1 MGRRRAVSWRHRARY
16 AFDRT
21 LARSTGALLGWLAAC
36 CLAIVVP
43 VSTLLVWTDPRAP
56 RSLTERLVAVW
67 RTSAETLRL
76 GGVTGAPLRML
87 LSVFLGLIALLC
99 VSTLVGVITTGLGDR
114 LEELRRGRSR
124 VLEKGHAVVLGWSD
138 QVFTVVGE
146 MVISQVG
153 RVRGAVAVL
162 ADRDSAVMAS
172 DLNAA
177 LGVTRGVRVVCRTGA
192 PTDPAALALLTP
204 AAAHC
209 VLVLPGDDD
218 AADAEVVRVLL
229 ALRALLGAGAGPP
242 VVAAVRDERFLTA
255 ARLAAGT
262 RGFVLDVE
270 STAARLL
277 VQAARHPGLVRA
289 LRDLLDLAGAEFHVV
304 HAPDALGLTFA
315 EISSRYEEAC
325 AVGYLAADGR
335 ALLTPASGA
344 RCGPGDLLIV
354 VARDDRPP
362 VAKREGTAVDP
373 TVMAGRPARQRSFS
387 KTLLLGW
394 NRRAPLVMELL
405 CRTAQPGSHLHVVSG
420 ADDGPATADAVGPT
434 DDERVAVTYHVGE
447 PSRPD
452 TLRALDLFGYDSV
465 IALAPDA
472 GPHRARPDDKLL
484 LTLLNLRALE
494 EETGQAL
501 PVVAELTD
509 HRSLALAPLGPEG
522 DAVVRGELTS
532 LVMTRIAQDTGMA
545 AVFEEL
551 FAARGGAL
559 ALRPAS
565 HYVLPGRVASFA
577 TVVASAL
584 RRGECVI
591 GYRAHDARTPRR
603 EADVRLAPGKAERR
617 VWSSSDEILVVTPPD
632 ADARCPGAASDE
644 RPARPAR
651 PDMLPEA
658 RQGREDRPARGPAP
672 E

>member
-1 MGRRRAVSWRHRARY
+1 MRRQRPVPWRHRARY
-16 AFDRT
+16 VFDRT

-56 RSLTERLVAVW
+56 RSLSERLVAVW

-114 LEELRRGRSR
+114 LEELRRGRST

-146 MVISQVG
+146 MVVTQAG

-162 ADRDSAVMAS
+162 ADRDSAAMAS
-172 DLNAA
+172 DLNVA

-192 PTDPAALALLTP
+192 PTDPASLTLLSP
-204 AAAHC
+204 AAAHS

-229 ALRALLGAGAGPP
+229 ALGTLLGSEAGPP

-255 ARLAAGT
+255 ARLAAGP
-262 RGFVLDVE
+262 RGVVLDVE
-270 STAARLL
+270 STTARLL
-277 VQAARHPGLVRA
+277 VQAARHPGLVAA
-289 LRDLLDLAGAEFHVV
+289 LKDLLDLAGAELHVV
-304 HAPDALGLTFA
+304 HAPDAVGLTFA
-315 EISSRYEEAC
+315 EISLRYEEVC

-335 ALLTPASGA
+335 ALLTPASSA
-344 RCGPGDLLIV
+344 RCGTGDRLIV

-362 VAKREGTAVDP
+362 LPKQEGTAVDL
-373 TVMAGRPARQRSFS
+373 TVMAVPQDQQRAPS

-394 NRRAPLVMELL
+394 NRRAPLVLDLL
-405 CRTAQPGSHLHVVSG
+405 SRTAQPGSHLHVVTGS
-420 ADDGPATADAVGPT
+420 DDGSVTAGPADPT
-434 DDERVAVTYHVGE
+434 GDGRVTVAYHVGE
-447 PSRPD
+447 PTRPD

-465 IALAPDA
+465 IVLGPDV
-472 GPHRARPDDKLL
+472 GPHLARPDDQLL
-484 LTLLNLRALE
+484 LTLLALRAVE
-494 EETGQAL
+494 EETGRAL
-501 PVVAELTD
+501 PVVAELND
-509 HRSLALAPLGPEG
+509 HRGRMLAPLGSEA

-532 LVMTRIAQDTGMA
+532 LVMTRIAQNIGMA

-565 HYVLPGRVASFA
+565 HYVLPGRAASFA

-584 RRGECVI
+584 RRGECAI
-591 GYRAHDARTPRR
+591 GYRAHDACTPRR
-603 EADVRLAPGKAERR
+603 DVDVRLAPGKAERR
-617 VWSSSDEILVVTPPD
+617 VWTSSDEVLVVTPSAAGSP
-632 ADARCPGAASDE
+632 CPGNASDE
-644 RPARPAR
+644 RPARP
-651 PDMLPEA
+651 DVLPEA
-658 RQGREDRPARGPAP
+658 RRSTDDRPARGPAP

>member
-1 MGRRRAVSWRHRARY
+1 MGRKRPVSWRHRARY
-16 AFDRT
+16 VFDRT

-43 VSTLLVWTDPRAP
+43 LSTLLVWTDPRAP
-56 RSLTERLVAVW
+56 RSLSERLVAVW

-76 GGVTGAPLRML
+76 GGVTGAPLRMV

-172 DLNAA
+172 DLNAV
-177 LGVTRGVRVVCRTGA
+177 LGVSRGVRVVCRTGA

-229 ALRALLGAGAGPP
+229 ALQALLGAGAGPP

-255 ARLAAGT
+255 ARLAAGP
-262 RGFVLDVE
+262 RGVVLDVE
-270 STAARLL
+270 STTARLL

-289 LRDLLDLAGAEFHVV
+289 LRDLLDLTGAEFHVV

-315 EISSRYEEAC
+315 EISPRYEEAC
-325 AVGYLAADGR
+325 VVGYLAADGR
-335 ALLTPASGA
+335 ALLTPASST
-344 RCGPGDLLIV
+344 RCGPGDRLIV

-362 VAKREGTAVDP
+362 VPKQQGTAVDL
-373 TVMAGRPARQRSFS
+373 TVMAGPHDRQRPPS

-394 NRRAPLVMELL
+394 NRRAPLVMDLL
-405 CRTAQPGSHLHVVSG
+405 RRTARPGSHLHVVTGS
-420 ADDGPATADAVGPT
+420 DDGSVSAGAAGPT
-434 DDERVAVTYHVGE
+434 DDERVAVSYHVGE
-447 PSRPD
+447 TTRPD

-465 IALAPDA
+465 IALGPDA
-472 GPHRARPDDKLL
+472 GPHRARPDDQLL
-484 LTLLNLRALE
+484 LTLLTLRAVE

-509 HRSLALAPLGPEG
+509 HRGLALAPLGLEW

-532 LVMTRIAQDTGMA
+532 LVMTRIAQNTGMA
-545 AVFEEL
+545 AVFEAL

-584 RRGECVI
+584 RRGECAI

-603 EADVRLAPGKAERR
+603 EVDVRLAPGKAEQRG
-617 VWSSSDEILVVTPPD
+617 WTSSDEILVVTPPETG
-632 ADARCPGAASDE
+632 AHSPAAASG
-644 RPARPAR
+644 ARTAR
-651 PDMLPEA
+651 PDVLPEA
-658 RQGREDRPARGPAP
+658 RRGTDDRETRGPAP
-672 E
+672 A

>member
-1 MGRRRAVSWRHRARY
+1 MGRQRPDSWRHRARY
-16 AFDRT
+16 VFDRT

-153 RVRGAVAVL
+153 RARGAVAVL

-177 LGVTRGVRVVCRTGA
+177 LGVTRGVRVICRTGA

-209 VLVLPGDDD
+209 VLVLPGDD

-229 ALRALLGAGAGPP
+229 ALQALLGAGAGPP

-262 RGFVLDVE
+262 RGVVLDVE

-289 LRDLLDLAGAEFHVV
+289 LRDLLDLTGAEFHVV

-315 EISSRYEEAC
+315 EISPRYEEAC

-335 ALLTPASGA
+335 ALLTPAASA
-344 RCGPGDLLIV
+344 RCGPGDRLIV

-362 VAKREGTAVDP
+362 VARQEGTAVDP
-373 TVMAGRPARQRSFS
+373 TVMAGPHDRQRYPS

-394 NRRAPLVMELL
+394 NRRAPLVMESLG
-405 CRTAQPGSHLHVVSG
+405 RTARPGSHLHVVSG
-420 ADDGPATADAVGPT
+420 AEDGPVTVATAGPT
-434 DDERVAVTYHVGE
+434 DDEGVAVSYHVGE
-447 PSRPD
+447 PTRPG

-465 IALAPDA
+465 IALAPDE
-472 GPHRARPDDKLL
+472 GPHRARPDDQLL
-484 LTLLNLRALE
+484 LTLLNLRAVE
-494 EETGQAL
+494 EETGHVL

-532 LVMTRIAQDTGMA
+532 LVMTRIAQNTGMA

-584 RRGECVI
+584 RRGECAI

-603 EADVRLAPGKAERR
+603 EADVRLAPGKTERR
-617 VWSSSDEILVVTPPD
+617 VWTSSDEILVVTPSD
-632 ADARCPGAASDE
+632 AGARCPGTASDE
-644 RPARPAR
+644 RPAR

-658 RQGREDRPARGPAP
+658 RRGTEGRPARGPAP

>member
-1 MGRRRAVSWRHRARY
+1 
-16 AFDRT
+16 
-21 LARSTGALLGWLAAC
+21 
-36 CLAIVVP
+36 
-43 VSTLLVWTDPRAP
+43 
-56 RSLTERLVAVW
+56 
-67 RTSAETLRL
+67 
-76 GGVTGAPLRML
+76 
-87 LSVFLGLIALLC
+87 
-99 VSTLVGVITTGLGDR
+99 
-114 LEELRRGRSR
+114 

-146 MVISQVG
+146 MVISQAG

-177 LGVTRGVRVVCRTGA
+177 LGVARAVRVVCRTGE
-192 PTDPAALALLTP
+192 PTDPAALALLTL

-218 AADAEVVRVLL
+218 DADAEVVRVLL
-229 ALRALLGAGAGPP
+229 ALQALLGAGAGPP

-262 RGFVLDVE
+262 RGVVLDVE
-270 STAARLL
+270 STTARLL

-289 LRDLLDLAGAEFHVV
+289 LRDLLDLTGAEFHVV
-304 HAPDALGLTFA
+304 HAPEALGLTFA
-315 EISSRYEEAC
+315 EISLRYEEAC
-325 AVGYLAADGR
+325 AVGYLTDDGR
-335 ALLTPASGA
+335 VLLTPASSA
-344 RCGPGDLLIV
+344 RHRPGDRLIV
-354 VARDDRPP
+354 VARDDRQP
-362 VAKREGTAVDP
+362 VLKREGTAVDP
-373 TVMAGRPARQRSFS
+373 TVMAGPRDGQRSPS

-394 NRRAPLVMELL
+394 NRRAPLVVDLL
-405 CRTAQPGSHLHVVSG
+405 RRTAQPGSHLHVVTGFDNGSVTAG
-420 ADDGPATADAVGPT
+420 AMGLA
-434 DDERVAVTYHVGE
+434 DDERVAVSYHVGE
-447 PSRPD
+447 PIRPG
-452 TLRALDLFGYDSV
+452 TLRALDLFGYDTV
-465 IALAPDA
+465 IALGPDA
-472 GPHRARPDDKLL
+472 GPHRARPDDQLL
-484 LTLLNLRALE
+484 LTLLHLRAVE
-494 EETGQAL
+494 EETGQTL

-532 LVMTRIAQDTGMA
+532 LVMTRIAQNTGMA
-545 AVFEEL
+545 AVFEEF

-584 RRGECVI
+584 RRGECAI
-591 GYRAHDARTPRR
+591 GYRVHDARTPRR

-617 VWSSSDEILVVTPPD
+617 VWDSSDEILVVTPLNAGTRHPST
-632 ADARCPGAASDE
+632 APDE
-644 RPARPAR
+644 RPVR

-658 RQGREDRPARGPAP
+658 RRGTEDRPARGLAP

>member
-1 MGRRRAVSWRHRARY
+1 M
-16 AFDRT
+16 
-21 LARSTGALLGWLAAC
+21 
-36 CLAIVVP
+36 
-43 VSTLLVWTDPRAP
+43 
-56 RSLTERLVAVW
+56 
-67 RTSAETLRL
+67 
-76 GGVTGAPLRML
+76 
-87 LSVFLGLIALLC
+87 
-99 VSTLVGVITTGLGDR
+99 ITTGLGDR

-172 DLNAA
+172 ELNAA

-229 ALRALLGAGAGPP
+229 ALQALLGAGAGPP
-242 VVAAVRDERFLTA
+242 VVAALRDERFLTA
-255 ARLAAGT
+255 ARLAAGP
-262 RGFVLDVE
+262 RGVVLGVE
-270 STAARLL
+270 STTARLL

-289 LRDLLDLAGAEFHVV
+289 LKDLLDLTGAEFHVV

-315 EISSRYEEAC
+315 EISPRYEEAC
-325 AVGYLAADGR
+325 VVGYLAADGR
-335 ALLTPASGA
+335 ALLTPASST
-344 RCGPGDLLIV
+344 RCGPGDRLIV

-362 VAKREGTAVDP
+362 VPKQQGTPVDL
-373 TVMAGRPARQRSFS
+373 TVMAGSHDRQRSPS

-394 NRRAPLVMELL
+394 NRRAPLVMDLL
-405 CRTAQPGSHLHVVSG
+405 RRTARPGSHLHVVTGS
-420 ADDGPATADAVGPT
+420 DDGSVTAAAADFT
-434 DDERVAVTYHVGE
+434 DDERVAVSYHVGE
-447 PSRPD
+447 PTRPD

-465 IALAPDA
+465 IALGPDA
-472 GPHRARPDDKLL
+472 GPHRARPDDQLL
-484 LTLLNLRALE
+484 LTLLTLRAVE
-494 EETGQAL
+494 EDTGQAL

-509 HRSLALAPLGPEG
+509 HRGLALAPLGLEW

-532 LVMTRIAQDTGMA
+532 LVMTRIAQNTGMA

-584 RRGECVI
+584 RRGECAI

-603 EADVRLAPGKAERR
+603 EVDVRLAPGKTQRR
-617 VWSSSDEILVVTPPD
+617 VWASSDEILVVTPSET
-632 ADARCPGAASDE
+632 GAHSPAAAACE
-644 RPARPAR
+644 RTTR
-651 PDMLPEA
+651 PDILPEA
-658 RQGREDRPARGPAP
+658 RRGTGDREARGPAP

>member
-1 MGRRRAVSWRHRARY
+1 M
-16 AFDRT
+16 
-21 LARSTGALLGWLAAC
+21 AAC

-56 RSLTERLVAVW
+56 RSLSERLVAVW

-99 VSTLVGVITTGLGDR
+99 VSTLVGVITTGLADR

-177 LGVTRGVRVVCRTGA
+177 GVTRAVCVVCRTGE
-192 PTDPAALALLTP
+192 PTDPAALALLSP

-218 AADAEVVRVLL
+218 ADAEVVRVLL
-229 ALRALLGAGAGPP
+229 ALQALLGAEAAPP
-242 VVAAVRDERFLTA
+242 VVATVRDERFLTA

-262 RGFVLDVE
+262 RGVVLDVE
-270 STAARLL
+270 STTARLL

-289 LRDLLDLAGAEFHVV
+289 LRDLLDLTGAEFHVV

-315 EISSRYEEAC
+315 EISLRYEEAC
-325 AVGYLAADGR
+325 AVGYLTDDGR
-335 ALLTPASGA
+335 VLLTPASSV
-344 RCGPGDLLIV
+344 RHRPGGRSIV
-354 VARDDRPP
+354 VARDDRQP
-362 VAKREGTAVDP
+362 VLKREGTAVDP
-373 TVMAGRPARQRSFS
+373 TVMAGPRDRQRSPS

-394 NRRAPLVMELL
+394 NRRAPLVVDLL
-405 CRTAQPGSHLHVVSG
+405 RRTAQPGSHLHVVTG
-420 ADDGPATADAVGPT
+420 FDDGSVAAGAMGPA
-434 DDERVAVTYHVGE
+434 DDERVAVSYHVGE
-447 PSRPD
+447 PTRPG
-452 TLRALDLFGYDSV
+452 TLRALDLFGYDTV
-465 IALAPDA
+465 IALGPDA
-472 GPHRARPDDKLL
+472 GPHRARPDDQLL
-484 LTLLNLRALE
+484 LTLLTLRAVE
-494 EETGQAL
+494 EESGRAL

-509 HRSLALAPLGPEG
+509 HRSLALAPLGPEWG
-522 DAVVRGELTS
+522 AVVRGELTS
-532 LVMTRIAQDTGMA
+532 LVMSRIAQNTGMA

-565 HYVLPGRVASFA
+565 YYVLPGRVASFA

-584 RRGECVI
+584 RRGECAV
-591 GYRAHDARTPRR
+591 GYRAHDARPAPGGRRTPRSR
-603 EADVRLAPGKAERR
+603 QSGTLCLGFLGRDPGRDPAERGCPLLRYRVRRATGASGHAPG
-617 VWSSSDEILVVTPPD
+617 SSAGHEGQT
-632 ADARCPGAASDE
+632 C
-644 RPARPAR
+644 ARPC
-651 PDMLPEA
+651 P
-658 RQGREDRPARGPAP
+658 
-672 E
+672 

>member
-1 MGRRRAVSWRHRARY
+1 M
-16 AFDRT
+16 
-21 LARSTGALLGWLAAC
+21 
-36 CLAIVVP
+36 
-43 VSTLLVWTDPRAP
+43 
-56 RSLTERLVAVW
+56 
-67 RTSAETLRL
+67 
-76 GGVTGAPLRML
+76 
-87 LSVFLGLIALLC
+87 
-99 VSTLVGVITTGLGDR
+99 ITTGLGDR

-146 MVISQVG
+146 MVISQAG

-177 LGVTRGVRVVCRTGA
+177 LGVARAVRVVCRTGE
-192 PTDPAALALLTP
+192 PTDPAALALLSP

-229 ALRALLGAGAGPP
+229 ALQALLGAGAGPP

-262 RGFVLDVE
+262 RGVVLDVE
-270 STAARLL
+270 STTARLL

-289 LRDLLDLAGAEFHVV
+289 LRDLLDLTGAEFHVV
-304 HAPDALGLTFA
+304 HAPEALGLTFA
-315 EISSRYEEAC
+315 EISLRYEEAC
-325 AVGYLAADGR
+325 AVGYLTDDGR
-335 ALLTPASGA
+335 VLLTPASSA
-344 RCGPGDLLIV
+344 RHRPGDRLIV
-354 VARDDRPP
+354 VARDDRQP
-362 VAKREGTAVDP
+362 VLKREGTAVDP
-373 TVMAGRPARQRSFS
+373 TVMAGPRDGQRSPS

-394 NRRAPLVMELL
+394 NRRAPLVVDLL
-405 CRTAQPGSHLHVVSG
+405 RRTAQPGSHLHVVTG
-420 ADDGPATADAVGPT
+420 FDDGSVTAGAMGPA
-434 DDERVAVTYHVGE
+434 DDERVAVSYHVGE
-447 PSRPD
+447 PTRPD
-452 TLRALDLFGYDSV
+452 TLRALDLFGYDTV
-465 IALAPDA
+465 IALGPDA
-472 GPHRARPDDKLL
+472 GPHRARPDDQLL
-484 LTLLNLRALE
+484 LTLLYLRAVE
-494 EETGQAL
+494 EETGQTL

-532 LVMTRIAQDTGMA
+532 LVMTRIAQNTGMA
-545 AVFEEL
+545 AVFEEF

-584 RRGECVI
+584 RRGECAI

-603 EADVRLAPGKAERR
+603 EVDVRLAPGKAERR
-617 VWSSSDEILVVTPPD
+617 VWDSSDEILVVTPLN
-632 ADARCPGAASDE
+632 AGTRHPGTAPDE
-644 RPARPAR
+644 RPVR

-658 RQGREDRPARGPAP
+658 RRGTEDRPARGLAP

>member
-218 AADAEVVRVLL
+218 ADAEVVRVLL

-255 ARLAAGT
+255 ARLAAGP

-289 LRDLLDLAGAEFHVV
+289 LRDLLDLTGAEFHVV

-315 EISSRYEEAC
+315 EISSRYEDAC
-325 AVGYLAADGR
+325 AAGYLAADGR

-344 RCGPGDLLIV
+344 RCGPGDRLIV

-362 VAKREGTAVDP
+362 VAKREGTAVES
-373 TVMAGRPARQRSFS
+373 TVMAGPPDRQRSFS

-394 NRRAPLVMELL
+394 NRRAPLVMESL

-420 ADDGPATADAVGPT
+420 ADDGPVTAGAVGPT
-434 DDERVAVTYHVGE
+434 DDERVAVTYHFGE
-447 PSRPD
+447 PTRPD

-472 GPHRARPDDKLL
+472 GPHRARPDDQLL
-484 LTLLNLRALE
+484 LTLLNLRAVE
-494 EETGQAL
+494 EETGRAL

-509 HRSLALAPLGPEG
+509 HRSLALAPLGPEW

-532 LVMTRIAQDTGMA
+532 LVMTRIAQNTGMA

-584 RRGECVI
+584 TRGECVI
-591 GYRAHDARTPRR
+591 GYRVHDAGTRRR

-617 VWSSSDEILVVTPPD
+617 VWTSSDEILVVTPPD
-632 ADARCPGAASDE
+632 AGARHPGTASDE
-644 RPARPAR
+644 LPTR

-658 RQGREDRPARGPAP
+658 RRGTEDRPARGPAP

>member
-1 MGRRRAVSWRHRARY
+1 MGRRRPVSWRHRARY
-16 AFDRT
+16 VFDRT

-56 RSLTERLVAVW
+56 RSLSERLVAVW

-146 MVISQVG
+146 MVLSQVG

-172 DLNAA
+172 DLNTA
-177 LGVTRGVRVVCRTGA
+177 LGAVTRGVRVVCRTGE

-209 VLVLPGDDD
+209 VLVLPGDHD

-255 ARLAAGT
+255 ARLAAGA
-262 RGFVLDVE
+262 RGVVLDVE
-270 STAARLL
+270 STTARLL
-277 VQAARHPGLVRA
+277 VQAARQPGLVRA
-289 LRDLLDLAGAEFHVV
+289 LRDLLDLTGAEFHVV

-315 EISSRYEEAC
+315 EISLRYEDAC

-335 ALLTPASGA
+335 ALLTPASSA
-344 RCGPGDLLIV
+344 RCGPGDRLIV

-362 VAKREGTAVDP
+362 VPEREGTTVDLS
-373 TVMAGRPARQRSFS
+373 VMAGPRDRQRSCS

-394 NRRAPLVMELL
+394 NRRGPVVVGLL
-405 CRTAQPGSHLHVVSG
+405 RRTAQPGSLLHVVTGS
-420 ADDGPATADAVGPT
+420 DDGSVTAGASGPT
-434 DDERVAVTYHVGE
+434 DDERVAVSYRVGE
-447 PSRPD
+447 PTRPD
-452 TLRALDLFGYDSV
+452 TLRALDLFGYDTV
-465 IALAPDA
+465 IALGPDA
-472 GPHRARPDDKLL
+472 GPHRARPDDRLL
-484 LTLLNLRALE
+484 LTLLTLRAVE
-494 EETGQAL
+494 EESGRAL

-532 LVMTRIAQDTGMA
+532 LVMTRIAQNTGMA

-565 HYVLPGRVASFA
+565 YYVLPGRVASFA

-584 RRGECVI
+584 RLGECAI
-591 GYRAHDARTPRR
+591 GYRAHDACTPRR
-603 EADVRLAPGKAERR
+603 EVDVRLAPGKAERR
-617 VWSSSDEILVVTPPD
+617 AWNSMDEILVVTPSEAGAHSP
-632 ADARCPGAASDE
+632 AAAYGERTTRPGS
-644 RPARPAR
+644 
-651 PDMLPEA
+651 LPEA
-658 RQGREDRPARGPAP
+658 RRGTDDRQARGPSP